1 MLAFPLQIPRTSCEP
16 VAQRSAEVARELK
29 DALNAIPSLL
39 LWGTEDDLLDEPT
52 LSSWINFIPRAK
64 VVRMEN
70 ASHYVLEDV
79 PELAASAIASAI
91 R

>member
-1 MLAFPLQIPRTSCEP
+1 M
-16 VAQRSAEVARELK
+16 ARELK

-39 LWGTEDDLLDEPT
+39 LWGTRDYLFDETT

-79 PELAASAIASAI
+79 PELAASAIENAI
-91 R
+91 RIEPSVSLRYYML

>member
-1 MLAFPLQIPRTSCEP
+1 MPTVARTPSEP

-39 LWGTEDDLLDEPT
+39 LWGTKDYLFDAST
-52 LSSWINFIPRAK
+52 LSSWINFLPRAT

-79 PELAASAIASAI
+79 PELAASAIAHAI
-91 R
+91 L